1 MSDRENTPLHGLA
14 RDGPLWRWVAGG
26 SRFGG
31 RGGSYNSPV
40 LIHDLGT
47 MAYRDAW
54 ALQEAAHAEVLGGAE
69 ERVLLV
75 EHPPV
80 ITFGRRPNVAR
91 NLLASDEQLAKL
103 GVEVVQSDRGGD
115 ITFHGPGQVVAYPI
129 IRLNEHGFSVG
140 GYVHTLERI
149 IVNTLGE
156 LGVSSNSD
164 PTAVGVWTPVP
175 ACGSSGKICAIGVRI
190 KRGVSLHG
198 IALNVT
204 TDLSYF
210 NLIVPCGLQGRPVT
224 SIGQVLGEAAPSIS
238 RVKEV
243 LTREFRSQLGQ
254 RRQGAAA
261 VS

>member
-1 MSDRENTPLHGLA
+1 M
-14 RDGPLWRWVAGG
+14 
-26 SRFGG
+26 RFE
-31 RGGSYNSPV
+31 
-40 LIHDLGT
+40 DLGT

-54 ALQEAAHAEVLGGAE
+54 AVQERAHEEVLAGGE
-69 ERVLLV
+69 ERIYFV

-91 NLLASDEQLAKL
+91 HLLASDEQRAKL
-103 GVEVVQSDRGGD
+103 GVDVVQSDRGGD
-115 ITFHGPGQVVAYPI
+115 ITFHGPGQLVAYPI
-129 IRLNEHGFSVG
+129 IRLNDHGFSVG
-140 GYVHTLERI
+140 GYVHTLERV
-149 IVNTLGE
+149 IVNTLAG
-156 LGVSSNSD
+156 LGISSNSD

-204 TDLSYF
+204 TDLSFF

-224 SIGQVLGEAAPSIS
+224 SIREVLGPSAPPMI

-243 LTREFRSQLGQ
+243 LREEFTSQLSLP
-254 RRQGAAA
+254 RKPAPARA
-261 VS
+261 